1 MAATAEKEC
10 PTQDPKIVEEKEE
23 MLPGYEDVN
32 MGNFD
37 ISEEKS
43 ASISRNFDRLRM
55 QVRREGLMEGS
66 VLFYIRKVIEA
77 LLIIALAVYLQLN
90 GWYVVSAVLMGL
102 VWQQLGWLIHE
113 FAHNQLFKSH
123 WHNDLA
129 SYVVGNLLQGFSSGG
144 WKEQHNIHHAAT
156 NIVGRDGDLDLLPL
170 WATVVQDLKNADNW
184 WLSILPYQ
192 HIYWSV
198 MLPLLRVSW
207 LLQSIVFVNGM
218 PHHYYKYY
226 RERAVYEQVS
236 LTLHWILVIAQLY
249 LLPSIQVRLLF
260 FAISQLTGGFL
271 LAHVVTY
278 NHYSVEKF
286 PYTSKIMSN
295 YACLQVHTTRN
306 MRPGVFIDWLWGG
319 LNYQIEHHLFPT
331 MPRHNLSKVMP
342 MVKQFCAEN
351 DLPYMVDDYFTG
363 WKLEIEQ
370 FANVARIALK
380 MKSKIL

>member
-1 MAATAEKEC
+1 
-10 PTQDPKIVEEKEE
+10 

-55 QVRREGLMEGS
+55 QV
-66 VLFYIRKVIEA
+66 VEA

-271 LAHVVTY
+271 LAHVC
-278 NHYSVEKF
+278 S
-286 PYTSKIMSN
+286 
-295 YACLQVHTTRN
+295 
-306 MRPGVFIDWLWGG
+306 
-319 LNYQIEHHLFPT
+319 
-331 MPRHNLSKVMP
+331 
-342 MVKQFCAEN
+342 AE
-351 DLPYMVDDYFTG
+351 
-363 WKLEIEQ
+363 
-370 FANVARIALK
+370 
-380 MKSKIL
+380 